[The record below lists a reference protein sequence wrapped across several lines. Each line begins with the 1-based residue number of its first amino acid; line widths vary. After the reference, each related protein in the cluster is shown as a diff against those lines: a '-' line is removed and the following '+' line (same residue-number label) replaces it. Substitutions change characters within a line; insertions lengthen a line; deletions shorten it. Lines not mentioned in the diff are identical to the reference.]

1 VTSTR
6 LLARNT
12 LLSLIAQLAPLVVAL
27 VTVPLLIK
35 GLGSDRFGVLTLA
48 WTLIGY
54 FGLFDFGLGRALV
67 QAVSEALGSRDEG
80 RLREV
85 TSIALTALL
94 ALGIVA
100 AVLLAALAHWL
111 AYDVLQMEDTLRS
124 EAANSFVL
132 LALSLPFVMT
142 SVGLRGI
149 FEAHQ
154 DFGIATA
161 LRLPYGVFSFVGPLL
176 LLPYTRNLT
185 AIVAAIVVGRAVTA
199 IAYAVAARRRYPW
212 LRLFSTRNPMAIV
225 PLLHMGG
232 WMTVSNVVSPILS
245 NMDRFLVGA
254 MISMSAVAYYVT
266 PYEMVTKLL
275 IVPGAVLAVFFPAF
289 AATHATD
296 PRRTAVLLDRVT
308 RMLLIFQF
316 PAIVILTAFADEILR
331 LWVGADFALH
341 SALVLKILAF
351 GVLINSLGQVPYSL
365 LQATGR
371 PDIPAKLHLLELP
384 IYAVLIFVLAKTFG
398 LAGVAMA
405 WTLRIAIDTSALW
418 WIARRRLIGIAESQR
433 RLLAWAVVILVGTLL
448 SGLPG
453 PFVVRVTGAAILLF
467 CFAVLAWSRLLAPD
481 ERTTLAATLLARL
494 ESPRAR

>member
-1 VTSTR
+1 MTSAR

-12 LLSLIAQLAPLVVAL
+12 LLSLLAQLAPLVVAF

-67 QAVSEALGSRDEG
+67 QAVSEALATRDEE
-80 RLREV
+80 RVREV
-85 TSIALTALL
+85 TSLALTALF

-100 AVLLAALAHWL
+100 GVLLATLAHWL
-111 AYDVLQMEDTLRS
+111 AYDVLKMEDTLRS
-124 EAANSFVL
+124 EAASAFRL
-132 LALSLPFVMT
+132 LALSLPFVLT
-142 SVGLRGI
+142 SVGLRGV

-154 DFGIATA
+154 HFGMASA
-161 LRLPYGVFSFVGPLL
+161 LRLPYGVFSFVGPLV
-176 LLPYTRNLT
+176 LLPYTVNLT
-185 AIVAAIVVGRAVTA
+185 AIVAVIVVGRVLTA
-199 IAYAVAARRRYPW
+199 IAYVVAARHRYPW
-212 LRLFSTRNPMAIV
+212 LRFFSTRNSRAIV

-245 NMDRFLVGA
+245 NMDRFLIGA

-289 AATHATD
+289 AATHVTD

-308 RMLLIFQF
+308 RMLLVFQF
-316 PAIVILTAFADEILR
+316 PAIVILTAFAGEILK
-331 LWVGADFALH
+331 LWVGAEFALH

-384 IYAVLIFVLAKTFG
+384 IYAVLIFALAKAFG

-418 WIARRRLIGIAESQR
+418 WIARRRLADIAESQT

-453 PFVVRVTGAAILLF
+453 PFVVRATGAAILLGGF
-467 CFAVLAWSRLLAPD
+467 GFLAWSRLLAPD
-481 ERTTLAATLLARL
+481 ERTTLTATLLARL

>member
-6 LLARNT
+6 ILARNT
-12 LLSLIAQLAPLVVAL
+12 LLSLVAQLAPLLVAV

-67 QAVSEALGSRDEG
+67 QAVSEALAARDEE
-80 RLREV
+80 RLRDV
-85 TSIALTALL
+85 TALALTALF
-94 ALGIVA
+94 ALGVVA
-100 AVLLAALAHWL
+100 AVILATCAHWL
-111 AYDVLQMEDTLRS
+111 AYDVLQMEDSLRS
-124 EAANSFVL
+124 EAASSFVL
-132 LALSLPFVMT
+132 LALSLPFVIT
-142 SVGLRGI
+142 SVGLRGV

-154 DFGIATA
+154 HFGIASA
-161 LRLPYGVFSFVGPLL
+161 LRLPYGVFSFVGPLV
-176 LLPYTRNLT
+176 LLPYTVNLT
-185 AIVAAIVVGRAVTA
+185 AIVAAIVVGRVLTA
-199 IAYAVAARRRYPW
+199 IAYVIAARHRYPW
-212 LRLFSTRNPMAIV
+212 LRMFSTRNPKAIV
-225 PLLHMGG
+225 PLLHMGS

-245 NMDRFLVGA
+245 NMDRFLIGA

-266 PYEMVTKLL
+266 PYEVVTKLL

-289 AATHATD
+289 AATHVTD
-296 PRRTAVLLDRVT
+296 PRRTAVLLGRVT

-316 PAIVILTAFADEILR
+316 PAIVILIAFAGDILR
-331 LWVGADFALH
+331 MWVGPDFAVH

-371 PDIPAKLHLLELP
+371 PDIPAKLHLAELP
-384 IYAVLIFVLAKTFG
+384 IYVVLIFALANAFG

-418 WIARRRLIGIAESQR
+418 WIARRRLTGIAEPLPH
-433 RLLAWAVVILVGTLL
+433 LLAWAVVVLAGMLL

-453 PFVVRVTGAAILLF
+453 SFVVRATAATVLLGG
-467 CFAVLAWSRLLAPD
+467 FAILAWSRLLAPD
-481 ERTTLAATLLARL
+481 ERTTLTATLLARL
-494 ESPRAR
+494 ASPRAR